1 MELDPASQPLTVL
14 KTRSINVHI
23 SRYGYQ
29 AHALCGLYVYM
40 YVFIHIYNN
49 NNNNNTLH
57 VGASVH
63 RVQRLKWRP
72 AGQPL
77 HIVADLPAEMV

>member
-1 MELDPASQPLTVL
+1 
-14 KTRSINVHI
+14 
-23 SRYGYQ
+23 
-29 AHALCGLYVYM
+29 M
-40 YVFIHIYNN
+40 YICIYSIHIYIYVCIYKYIYICIYVHICTCICIYI
-49 NNNNNTLH
+49 NNNTLH